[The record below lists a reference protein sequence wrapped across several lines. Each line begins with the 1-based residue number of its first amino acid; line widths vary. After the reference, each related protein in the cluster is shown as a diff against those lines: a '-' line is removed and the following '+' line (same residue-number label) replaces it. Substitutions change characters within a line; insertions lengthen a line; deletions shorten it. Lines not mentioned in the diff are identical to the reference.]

1 MARSQSQGWRR
12 TGVLAGCLLA
22 LPGGACSAT
31 AATSYQAASVAPSPP
46 ATPERSFPAQ
56 HGLVITVKEVG
67 PTAQPSDL
75 QVITLFNK
83 ASGQAFTGSMV
94 ELDKRLGGML
104 RAVRDS
110 GQFQANALETLLI
123 KPPPGTIAARRLLI
137 VGLGDARRASL
148 PLMKA
153 VGAVAA
159 REAVRTRAVTVSFAP
174 TLRDQSFSRLNPG
187 QVAAEVVQGALLA
200 YDTDARLQRQGLQP
214 CFALKRWYLQAGAT
228 YYTAVAAE
236 VGQAVKNTATQVER
250 RSRAPFGKTGPST
263 CRT

>member
-1 MARSQSQGWRR
+1 MGM
-12 TGVLAGCLLA
+12 LAGFLFV
-22 LPGGACSAT
+22 LPGGAWSST
-31 AATSYQAASVAPSPP
+31 AATSYQAASPVPSPP
-46 ATPERSFPAQ
+46 AIPERSFSAP

-67 PTAQPSDL
+67 PSAQSSDL

-83 ASGQAFTGSMV
+83 AAGRAFTGSMV

-104 RAVRDS
+104 SAVRDS

-137 VGLGDARRASL
+137 VGLGDADRASL

-153 VGAVAA
+153 VGAVTA

-174 TLRDQSFSRLNPG
+174 TLRDQSFSRLDAG
-187 QVAAEVVQGALLA
+187 QVAAEVIQGAVLA
-200 YDTDARLQRQGLQP
+200 YDTDARLQRQGLQS
-214 CFALKRWYLQAGAT
+214 CFALKRWYFEAGAA
-228 YYTAVAAE
+228 YYTAV
-236 VGQAVKNTATQVER
+236 VTKVDQAVKNATTQVGR
-250 RSRAPFGKTGPST
+250 RSGAPFGKTGPSP